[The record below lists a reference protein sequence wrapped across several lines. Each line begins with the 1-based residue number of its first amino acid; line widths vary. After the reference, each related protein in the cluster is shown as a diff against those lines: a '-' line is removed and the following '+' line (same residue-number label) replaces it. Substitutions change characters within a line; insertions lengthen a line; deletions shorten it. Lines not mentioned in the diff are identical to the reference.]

1 MVEGDFQ
8 SVEIVKNFKT
18 LKSENFMQKNY
29 LKVVF
34 KGQCKCT
41 WSRKV
46 LKTLWLLNTN
56 IKNDQEVKKK
66 KKFKLQNTFSSNF
79 QPKKKKKRH
88 LCISSYAIKEDQINP
103 HAQSHVLNLA
113 KICV

>member
-18 LKSENFMQKNY
+18 VKSENFMQKNY
-29 LKVVF
+29 LKAVF

-56 IKNDQEVKKK
+56 IKNNQEVKKK
-66 KKFKLQNTFSSNF
+66 KK
-79 QPKKKKKRH
+79 
-88 LCISSYAIKEDQINP
+88 I
-103 HAQSHVLNLA
+103 
-113 KICV
+113 